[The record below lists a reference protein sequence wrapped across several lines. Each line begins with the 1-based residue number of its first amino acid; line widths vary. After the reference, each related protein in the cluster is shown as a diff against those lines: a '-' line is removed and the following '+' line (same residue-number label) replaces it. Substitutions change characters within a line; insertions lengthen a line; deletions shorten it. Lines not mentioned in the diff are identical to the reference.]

1 MKKVLAVALGALLA
15 VSMIGGGS
23 GGAEAKKAAKSKS
36 CAATSTQT
44 GKKVSWSCKAEE
56 ICCFNNAIN
65 KGSCS
70 PKATGF
76 CL

>member
-1 MKKVLAVALGALLA
+1 MRMIASLALSLALGLTFV
-15 VSMIGGGS
+15 VSS
-23 GGAEAKKAAKSKS
+23 GTVVEAKKAAKAKS
-36 CAATSTQT
+36 CVATNAQT
-44 GKKVSWSCKAEE
+44 KKKMSWSCKAEE
-56 ICCFNNAIN
+56 ICCFNPTIN